1 MKDRLHRP
9 VIAFAPAEP
18 GADTLR
24 GSARSIPGLHIRDAL
39 ALVDARHPGLIE
51 RFGGH
56 AMAAGLSLRRDHVDD
71 FKAAFVAVVLE
82 MLDPAAL
89 QQQVL
94 SDGELAADEL
104 DHRHADALRLAGPWG
119 QGFPSH
125 CSTATSK
132 WPTGAC

>member
-1 MKDRLHRP
+1 
-9 VIAFAPAEP
+9 
-18 GADTLR
+18 
-24 GSARSIPGLHIRDAL
+24 
-39 ALVDARHPGLIE
+39 
-51 RFGGH
+51 
-56 AMAAGLSLRRDHVDD
+56 MAAGLSLRRDHVDD

-119 QGFPSH
+119 QGFPEPLFDGHFGSGQLARAEGA
-125 CSTATSK
+125 SPEAGTAPARRTRHDQRHPFRRLARQRAITSR
-132 WPTGAC
+132 PPGLPAGLR